1 MSQMPL
7 FKKLYGVIYFM
18 LQSLVELRKNQIFL
32 MLQKDNNWSIVE
44 IVAIFLELSQII
56 LLLPKT
62 LLNYN
67 FLEGKN

>member
-18 LQSLVELRKNQIFL
+18 LQSLVELRKNQVFL
-32 MLQKDNNWSIVE
+32 MLQKDSNWSIVE

>member
-18 LQSLVELRKNQIFL
+18 LQSLVELRKNQVFL

>member
-1 MSQMPL
+1 MPL

-18 LQSLVELRKNQIFL
+18 LQSLVELRKNQVFL

>member
-7 FKKLYGVIYFM
+7 LKKLYGVIYFM
-18 LQSLVELRKNQIFL
+18 LQSLVELRKNQVFL
-32 MLQKDNNWSIVE
+32 MLQKDNNWSNVE